1 MLYEMFGDLRDRM
14 HARKFPTQF
23 AYGPEHTAREGHHF
37 SNLIVIERD
46 REQSDEVEAAHGQVR
61 NARKKFTRRLAAKAT
76 IFANCTSPGA
86 HVGEHERVCEALVDA
101 LLVEIEDWGTE
112 SRAGQIPIK
121 ESRYLSAHERSD
133 VETWPGLVYLVRFLV
148 PRGVQRLD
156 YTGAGL
162 PTGAASSVTGR
173 IDLRIKAT
181 DTPEVI
187 PLP

>member
-14 HARKFPTQF
+14 HARKFPTHF
-23 AYGPEHTAREGHHF
+23 EYGPERTHREGHHF

-46 REQSDEVEAAHGQVR
+46 REQSDTVEPAHGQVR
-61 NARKKFTRRLAAKAT
+61 NARKKFTRHLAAKAT
-76 IFANCTSPGA
+76 IFACCTAAGA

-112 SRAGQIPIK
+112 SRAGQIPVT
-121 ESRYLSAHERSD
+121 ESRYMSAAERSD
-133 VETWPGLVYLVRFLV
+133 VETWPGVVYTVRFRV
-148 PRGVQRLD
+148 ARGVQRLD

-162 PTGAASSVTGR
+162 PVGAATAVTGH
-173 IDLRIKAT
+173 IDLHRKAN